1 MFELLDDDTPSPSRM
16 PSSPTRRT
24 LGEGNL
30 NGYLFIVAFGG
41 LVIGE
46 NLRAL
51 RVAQIVVW
59 LVAGCA
65 GWWFFYRFFQ
75 QIEAGWRRDPT
86 RRTRLLG
93 GSVLSVLVLLTSAY
107 LVAIRFKIP
116 GWVFLIVIAVD
127 WHFRLR
133 RRESP

>member
-1 MFELLDDDTPSPSRM
+1 M
-16 PSSPTRRT
+16 TRRP
-24 LGEGNL
+24 LEDAV
-30 NGYLFIVAFGG
+30 VADPPHARRRQSQRVPLYRRLRG

-51 RVAQIVVW
+51 RVAQVVVW
-59 LVAGCA
+59 LVAAGA

-107 LVAIRFKIP
+107 LVAIRFEIP

-127 WHFRLR
+127 RYFRLR

>member
-16 PSSPTRRT
+16 PSSPMGRT
-24 LGEGNL
+24 LGEGTL
-30 NGYLFIVAFGG
+30 NGYLFIVAVGG

-59 LVAGCA
+59 MVPAGT

-75 QIEAGWRRDPT
+75 QTEATWRREPT
-86 RRTRLLG
+86 RRTRLLV
-93 GSVLSVLVLLTSAY
+93 GSVLSVLVLITSAY
-107 LVAIRFKIP
+107 LVVIKFEIP
-116 GWVFLIVIAVD
+116 GWAFLIVIAVD
-127 WHFRLR
+127 LYFRLR